1 MTFTVSLLIKAF
13 NLDLN
18 NRNKLWILHMV
29 GFPQDGAQKNPAM
42 AQLVYNSNELFDMST
57 INLSMKL
64 EV

>member
-1 MTFTVSLLIKAF
+1 
-13 NLDLN
+13 
-18 NRNKLWILHMV
+18 MV